1 MNVLINLIDIRDDV
15 LKKREMN
22 KGLENASKLILEL
35 AKKICNIQNNYE
47 FDDISNLFLGCR
59 TIEVIHVERIFRG
72 Q

>member
-15 LKKREMN
+15 LKKRE
-22 KGLENASKLILEL
+22 I

-59 TIEVIHVERIFRG
+59 TIEAIHVERIFRG